1 MVRFRD
7 GKPTGIYFSQHRDG
21 TAYSWDDS
29 TVAKRDGR
37 VSAFLCYARDSQS
50 SHDFISPSSTAPTA
64 RTQTIRP
71 SGEQLFPLTK
81 KLAYLLS

>member
-21 TAYSWDDS
+21 AAYSWDDT
-29 TVAKRDGR
+29 TVSKRDGR
-37 VSAFLCYARDSQS
+37 VSGLLCHARDIQF
-50 SHDFISPSSTAPTA
+50 SHDSTSLSFTAPTA

-71 SGEQLFPLTK
+71 SGE
-81 KLAYLLS
+81 